1 MKLGRWPH
9 SPHSGYWRT
18 RCLRLLMVAL
28 SCGRC
33 THWMEAYIV
42 QIAPPA
48 AVTLLAQLVPSRAT
62 KRKEN
67 AASKLLMLPGLTG
80 ARLGEA
86 WQALFVCERS
96 QLQEARCSR
105 WLPFFIDAC
114 KIAHDQMSA
123 KGSCAEFLL
132 VLSKSSKTHRSVFR
146 RCKTSGDI
154 LASAAGKT
162 PENGTGAFCKT
173 AAAAVVQRS

>member
-1 MKLGRWPH
+1 MAASAPQ
-9 SPHSGYWRT
+9 GYWRT

-42 QIAPPA
+42 QIAPPE
-48 AVTLLAQLVPSRAT
+48 AVTLLAQLVPRRAT
-62 KRKEN
+62 KCKET
-67 AASKLLMLPGLTG
+67 AASKLLMLLAPTG

-86 WQALFVCERS
+86 RRAFFVCERS

-114 KIAHDQMSA
+114 KIAHNQISA

-162 PENGTGAFCKT
+162 PENGAGVFRKT
-173 AAAAVVQRS
+173 VAAAVVQRS